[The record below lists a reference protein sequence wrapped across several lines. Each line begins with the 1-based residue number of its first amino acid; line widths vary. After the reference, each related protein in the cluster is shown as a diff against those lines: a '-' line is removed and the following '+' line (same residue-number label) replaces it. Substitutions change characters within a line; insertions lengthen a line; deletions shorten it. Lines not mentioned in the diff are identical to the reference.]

1 MGKFRKFKGLK
12 LQLSYK
18 AADKITVCLL
28 KDHREYLKTELKHFA
43 EGTAYVHPED
53 AANNI
58 KLIASMD
65 LILKYFGE

>member
-1 MGKFRKFKGLK
+1 MGKLKGLK
-12 LQLSYK
+12 LELDYET
-18 AADKITVCLL
+18 ADKITVCLL
-28 KDHREYLKTELKHFA
+28 KDHREILKKELKHFK

-58 KLIASMD
+58 KLIAAMD